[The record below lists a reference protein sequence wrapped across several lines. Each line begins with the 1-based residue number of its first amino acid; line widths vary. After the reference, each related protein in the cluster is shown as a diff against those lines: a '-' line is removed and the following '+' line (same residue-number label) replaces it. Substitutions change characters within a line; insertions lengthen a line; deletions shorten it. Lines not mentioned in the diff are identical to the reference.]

1 MSPMVTDPLQQY
13 KELHSE
19 LYPDRDVFVTVERD
33 SFAVYDVDKPDADPR
48 TFDRDAFQREIDNM
62 RGRLDRRAE
71 LAAKAER
78 ERERA
83 AAFEDDALFQDLAA
97 TVADNDDGDDDGDD
111 DAATVADNDDDFDFG
126 DLVDVDGEGA
136 TDADKAR
143 AAAELDAPPDAL
155 DKQLE
160 KLESRHLYGIQ
171 VYYSVWS
178 QVWEAGTLRQAVLD
192 VDAEPEHSG
201 YLPAAV
207 LDFIDRTDTLPP
219 AAFRKS
225 ASVKGKGV
233 KTTARNDH
241 EVSAIKTEIV
251 PDVDGTFV
259 MYIKSVA
266 RDGEDD
272 AQLEYVK
279 CGLLVHDPD
288 HIDATA
294 QGIVWRPEPEFA
306 RAPNEK
312 GLKSW
317 QRDRIR
323 AVNGLVQAIRDKYNS
338 IVHKINDVQVRQNL
352 LLPWLADLH
361 RICVRASGGVYVV
374 PLPKETTQAIVNQ
387 RAAVVAEMAAMQ
399 RWLDLAG
406 VGEMTLAALYDGKLS
421 PMSQHRQAAIAELT
435 DELKLI
441 QEKLQTY
448 DKVQAST
455 RKSAAGSMLKRLNEV
470 KAQIKRLNQTFNED
484 ILIKGIQLDALTNQA
499 TALIVSADKEITEF
513 RAGAKERKTN
523 KRKAEARKKS
533 EEPRTD
539 LEISPDDE
547 IYI

>member
-48 TFDRDAFQREIDNM
+48 TFDRDAFQREIDRM
-62 RGRLDRRAE
+62 RGRRDA
-71 LAAKAER
+71 LAKIAADAER

-83 AAFEDDALFQDLAA
+83 AAIEDDALFQDLAA
-97 TVADNDDGDDDGDD
+97 TVADEDPADEDP
-111 DAATVADNDDDFDFG
+111 ADNDDDFDFG

-155 DKQLE
+155 DQQLE

-178 QVWEAGTLRQAVLD
+178 QVWEADTLRQAVLD
-192 VDAEPEHSG
+192 VDTEPEHSG

-306 RAPNEK
+306 RAPTEK
-312 GLKSW
+312 GLKSY

-338 IVHKINDVQVRQNL
+338 IVHKINDVQIRQNL
-352 LLPWLADLH
+352 LLPWLADLN

-374 PLPKETTQAIVNQ
+374 PLPRETTQAIVNQ

-499 TALIVSADKEITEF
+499 TALIASADKEITEF
-513 RAGAKERKTN
+513 RAGAKERKA
-523 KRKAEARKKS
+523 KDRKAEARKAA